1 MKKSKATLTLVLILV
16 LGNIIFG
23 AKYFLISGE
32 LREAKAALEIQKT
45 NEKILDFSKFFIKE
59 VLRAENEVDFD
70 TRLKLENSVRG
81 LEDEEIFN
89 QWQKFTESDT
99 EREAQAEVTNLLGL
113 LLEKIRVDLKSQI

>member
-16 LGNIIFG
+16 LGNIVFG

-113 LLEKIRVDLKSQI
+113 LLEKIMVDLKSQI

>member
-16 LGNIIFG
+16 LGNIVFG